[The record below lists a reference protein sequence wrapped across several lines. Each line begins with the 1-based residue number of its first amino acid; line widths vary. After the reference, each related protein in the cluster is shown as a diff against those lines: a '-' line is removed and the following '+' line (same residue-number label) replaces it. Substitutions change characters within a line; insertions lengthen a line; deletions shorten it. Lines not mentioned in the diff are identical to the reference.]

1 MYQYGSGGSAGQ
13 LCEVEVV
20 DAKHGRQSACEP
32 FRAVVERVNAGL
44 SAQCVYQDLV
54 TEYGFRDSYK
64 SVNRYVRKFKAKEPT
79 RVWRIE
85 CHPGEEAQVDF
96 GLGAPIVDEQG
107 KRTRT

>member
-1 MYQYGSGGSAGQ
+1 MYQYGFGGSAGQ

-54 TEYGFRDSYK
+54 HCT
-64 SVNRYVRKFKAKEPT
+64 
-79 RVWRIE
+79 IE
-85 CHPGEEAQVDF
+85 NGYSFDCIDW
-96 GLGAPIVDEQG
+96 
-107 KRTRT
+107 